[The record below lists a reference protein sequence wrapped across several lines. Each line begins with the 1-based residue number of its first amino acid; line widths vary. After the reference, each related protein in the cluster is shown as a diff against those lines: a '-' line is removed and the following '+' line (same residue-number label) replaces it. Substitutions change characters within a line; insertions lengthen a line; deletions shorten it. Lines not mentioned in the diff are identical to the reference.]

1 MRLRNVPGSREAIA
15 ESEYTINEPELN
27 KGKWKEIFGN
37 DNPIRIEIGMGKGK
51 FITTLAQQNPDI
63 NYIGIEKFSSVLI
76 RAIEKMEEL
85 EITNLKFIRMDAE
98 KIEDTFNKEEI
109 DKIYLNFSDP
119 WPKDRHAKRR
129 LTSKEFFKRYDN
141 ILKKD
146 GVVEF
151 KTDNNDLFDFS
162 LEQIPEAGWNIV
174 EYTRDLHN
182 NEKMNEGNIMT
193 EYEERFSKILS
204 IIESKGSATMQELMT
219 ALDASESTIRRDL
232 NTMDEN
238 GLITKVHGGAI
249 AKKPSI
255 STSDENV
262 HSRKSLNADQ
272 KEMIAKYA
280 ATLIQPDDFVYIDAG
295 TTTEMMIPF
304 IQTTEA
310 VFVTNAIT
318 HAKLLSEKGCRVYIL
333 GGEFKSQTEA
343 IVGEEAVETLDKYNF
358 TKGFWGTNGISVTKG
373 FSTPEV
379 KEAMVKKHSM
389 ENCKKCYILADSSK
403 FDQMSSV
410 KFADFDQATVLTT
423 GLLKPALKK
432 YKNIMEVK

>member
-98 KIEDTFNKEEI
+98 KIKDTFNKEEI

-151 KTDNNDLFDFS
+151 KTDNNDLVDFS

-193 EYEERFSKILS
+193 EYEERFSKMGNNIN
-204 IIESKGSATMQELMT
+204 K
-219 ALDASESTIRRDL
+219 
-232 NTMDEN
+232 
-238 GLITKVHGGAI
+238 LIA
-249 AKKPSI
+249 
-255 STSDENV
+255 N
-262 HSRKSLNADQ
+262 R
-272 KEMIAKYA
+272 
-280 ATLIQPDDFVYIDAG
+280 
-295 TTTEMMIPF
+295 
-304 IQTTEA
+304 
-310 VFVTNAIT
+310 
-318 HAKLLSEKGCRVYIL
+318 
-333 GGEFKSQTEA
+333 
-343 IVGEEAVETLDKYNF
+343 
-358 TKGFWGTNGISVTKG
+358 
-373 FSTPEV
+373 
-379 KEAMVKKHSM
+379 
-389 ENCKKCYILADSSK
+389 
-403 FDQMSSV
+403 
-410 KFADFDQATVLTT
+410 
-423 GLLKPALKK
+423 
-432 YKNIMEVK
+432 

>member
-27 KGKWKEIFGN
+27 KEKWKEIFGN

-85 EITNLKFIRMDAE
+85 ELTNLKFIRMDAE

-193 EYEERFSKILS
+193 EYEERFSKMGNNIN
-204 IIESKGSATMQELMT
+204 K
-219 ALDASESTIRRDL
+219 
-232 NTMDEN
+232 
-238 GLITKVHGGAI
+238 LIA
-249 AKKPSI
+249 
-255 STSDENV
+255 N
-262 HSRKSLNADQ
+262 R
-272 KEMIAKYA
+272 
-280 ATLIQPDDFVYIDAG
+280 
-295 TTTEMMIPF
+295 
-304 IQTTEA
+304 
-310 VFVTNAIT
+310 
-318 HAKLLSEKGCRVYIL
+318 
-333 GGEFKSQTEA
+333 
-343 IVGEEAVETLDKYNF
+343 
-358 TKGFWGTNGISVTKG
+358 
-373 FSTPEV
+373 
-379 KEAMVKKHSM
+379 
-389 ENCKKCYILADSSK
+389 
-403 FDQMSSV
+403 
-410 KFADFDQATVLTT
+410 
-423 GLLKPALKK
+423 
-432 YKNIMEVK
+432 